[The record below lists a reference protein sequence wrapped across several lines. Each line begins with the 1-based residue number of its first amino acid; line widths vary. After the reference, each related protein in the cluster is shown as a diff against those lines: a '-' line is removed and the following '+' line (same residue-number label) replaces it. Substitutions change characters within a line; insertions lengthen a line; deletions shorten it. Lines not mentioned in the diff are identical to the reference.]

1 MNSSKRVPA
10 FLCGVASVAL
20 VALAG
25 IAPAQ
30 AQSSTSESS
39 TQSQDRAGD
48 YVADALI
55 TTRVKA
61 AFFEDSLVRA
71 TEVKVET
78 FRGTVQLSGF
88 VSSEAAVQQAVR
100 VARDVKGVLAV
111 RNDMR
116 VK

>member
-1 MNSSKRVPA
+1 MNPIRHVSAR
-10 FLCGVASVAL
+10 FLGAMLAAL
-20 VALAG
+20 VVC
-25 IAPAQ
+25 APAQ
-30 AQSSTSESS
+30 AQSSPSTP
-39 TQSQDRAGD
+39 TQSQDRPGD
-48 YVADALI
+48 YVSDALI

-78 FRGTVQLSGF
+78 YRGTVQLSGF
-88 VSSEAAVQQAVR
+88 VSSEAAVQQALR
-100 VARDVKGVLAV
+100 VARDVKGVVAV